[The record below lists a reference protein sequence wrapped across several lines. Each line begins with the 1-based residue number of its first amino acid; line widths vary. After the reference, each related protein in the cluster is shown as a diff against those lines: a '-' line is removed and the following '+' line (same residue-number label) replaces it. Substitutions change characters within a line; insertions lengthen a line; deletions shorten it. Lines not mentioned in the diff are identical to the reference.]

1 MIDIIKAAGWPIWPL
16 LFASIAALALI
27 VERSLALRRPRVAPD
42 SLEAQVVDM
51 VERRAV
57 SEDALTQLARHS
69 ALGVILSEVV
79 RQRSASAERCRA
91 AVEDA
96 GRGVAFVLSKHI
108 EALGTIAVA
117 APLMGLFGTVVGM
130 IDIFGAHT
138 AANNQPALLAHGIS
152 VALYNTAFG
161 LVIAIPSLVMWRYFR
176 NKVDHFTVEL
186 EIAAERLGR
195 HFYVAKSGK

>member
-1 MIDIIKAAGWPIWPL
+1 MLNLLHDAGWPIWPL

-27 VERSLALRRPRVAPD
+27 VERGLALRRQRVAPD
-42 SLEAQVVDM
+42 SLEAQVIDM
-51 VERRAV
+51 VERSAV

-79 RQRSASAERCRA
+79 RQRNDSPEQCRA

-117 APLMGLFGTVVGM
+117 APLMGLFGTVVG
-130 IDIFGAHT
+130 IIEIFGSYAP
-138 AANNQPALLAHGIS
+138 AAGDPAALASGIS
-152 VALYNTAFG
+152 IALYNTGFG
-161 LVIAIPSLVMWRYFR
+161 ILIAIPALIAHRGFR
-176 NKVDHFTVEL
+176 TRVDTLLFEMENT
-186 EIAAERLGR
+186 ATRCARRLG
-195 HFYVAKSGK
+195 VAI